1 MKTANPFLRLLAAIA
16 IVLAVSAVPIAQ
28 VAACSCMPMV
38 PGEAAAM
45 ADAAFTGTVVA
56 EQPMAGDDPLA
67 PAPMGQ
73 ILYTFA
79 VDGIAKGEL
88 GAQATV
94 LAGGDSAGCGMSF
107 AMNERWL
114 IFASA
119 QDGQLAT
126 GLCSANVPLAADE
139 EPPISVSPP
148 TPGAA
153 DDGGGGV
160 PLGIVVPGVAVTA
173 LLGVAAFLFWR
184 ADRPAA

>member
-1 MKTANPFLRLLAAIA
+1 MKTPSPFLRLLAALA
-16 IVLAVSAVPIAQ
+16 IVLAVSTIPIAQ
-28 VAACSCMPMV
+28 VAACSCMRLV

-56 EQPMAGDDPLA
+56 EQPVAGDDPLA
-67 PAPMGQ
+67 PAPMGH
-73 ILYTFA
+73 ILYTFE
-79 VDGIAKGEL
+79 VDGIAKGDL
-88 GAQATV
+88 GTRATI

-114 IFASA
+114 VFASA
-119 QDGQLAT
+119 QDGELAT

-153 DDGGGGV
+153 DEGGAGV
-160 PLGIVVPGVAVTA
+160 PLGVVVPGLAVTA

-184 ADRPAA
+184 ADRPTP